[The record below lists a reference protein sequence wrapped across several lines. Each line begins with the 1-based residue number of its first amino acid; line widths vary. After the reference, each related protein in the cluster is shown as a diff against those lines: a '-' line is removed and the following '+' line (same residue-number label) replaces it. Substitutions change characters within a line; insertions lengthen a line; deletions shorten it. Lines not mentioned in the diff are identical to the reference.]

1 MSRLIKSLILFL
13 SIVCLYGGDK
23 EAPPFKPGPA
33 ASFENKLTIDKLT
46 IAAEPYITD
55 EQAHTAFGKLNPYE
69 YGILPVLVVMQNDS
83 DKTLRLDR
91 IKVEYVIPGGERVEA
106 TPAADVPYTRAPKR
120 PNIGGSPLPIPHRK
134 PKNPLQKFEIES
146 RAFSAKMLPPGQSAY
161 GFFYFQAGDR
171 SGATLYLTGIYEAGT
186 NRDLFYFEVP
196 ASR

>member
-23 EAPPFKPGPA
+23 EAPPFKPGAA

-46 IAAEPYITD
+46 IAAEPYISD
-55 EQAHTAFGKLNPYE
+55 EQAHSAFGKLNPYE
-69 YGILPVLVVMQNDS
+69 YGILPVLVVMQNDG
-83 DKTLRLDR
+83 DKVLRLDR
-91 IKVEYVIPGGERVEA
+91 MKVEYVIPGGDRVEA
-106 TPAADVPYTRAPKR
+106 TPAQDVPYTRAPKK
-120 PNIGGSPLPIPHRK
+120 PSISYPLPLPKRA
-134 PKNPLQKFEIES
+134 PKNPLKKFEIES

-171 SGATLYLTGIYEAGT
+171 SGSTLYITGIYEAST
-186 NRDLFYFEVP
+186 NRELFYFEVP